1 MFERDDNDRPAA
13 AAPAHPVQ
21 PAGARVP
28 WRTPRAAPGAPGRTA
43 VYAEP
48 SAAAARPLAVTL
60 LAPEERPRFDAV
72 AGTLCAAR
80 HGAAPADL
88 VRELRAAPTARALV
102 VSTAALLPLGA
113 SGAARVGA
121 LARAFPVVDAT
132 VLVSDA
138 RGAPE
143 LLLVLGRYGIGRVV
157 DVRVPTGWRRVHELL
172 DRPRADDMGVL
183 LGEWLD
189 AADMPAAVCAFL
201 TTLLSLPPAVATVR
215 AFAQGLGV
223 PPTTLTSRFLRA
235 GLPSPKRYLAFA
247 RLVRA
252 ARLLEAPGRSLA
264 ATALAL
270 DYSSAQSFN
279 RHVQGLLGMPAC
291 QFRRRYDG
299 RAMLARLCTDLVLPH
314 VTALEALDGGRLPR
328 SAAP

>member
-1 MFERDDNDRPAA
+1 
-13 AAPAHPVQ
+13 
-21 PAGARVP
+21 
-28 WRTPRAAPGAPGRTA
+28 
-43 VYAEP
+43 
-48 SAAAARPLAVTL
+48 
-60 LAPEERPRFDAV
+60 
-72 AGTLCAAR
+72 
-80 HGAAPADL
+80 
-88 VRELRAAPTARALV
+88 V
-102 VSTAALLPLGA
+102 VE
-113 SGAARVGA
+113 
-121 LARAFPVVDAT
+121 AT

-157 DVRVPTGWRRVHELL
+157 DVRVPTGGAGCTSCSPCRGRTTWGACSPSGSMLATCRRACARSSRRCSPC
-172 DRPRADDMGVL
+172 RPPWPR
-183 LGEWLD
+183 
-189 AADMPAAVCAFL
+189 CAP
-201 TTLLSLPPAVATVR
+201 SPRGWACRRRRSP
-215 AFAQGLGV
+215 
-223 PPTTLTSRFLRA
+223 SRFLRA

-279 RHVQGLLGMPAC
+279 RHVQGLLGLPAC
-291 QFRRRYDG
+291 EFRRRYDG